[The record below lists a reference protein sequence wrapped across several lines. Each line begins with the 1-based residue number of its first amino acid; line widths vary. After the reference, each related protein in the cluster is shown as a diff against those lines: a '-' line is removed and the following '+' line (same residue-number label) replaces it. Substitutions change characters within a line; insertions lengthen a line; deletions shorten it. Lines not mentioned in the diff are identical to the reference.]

1 MSRKDL
7 IPLSKRSPEEKKR
20 ICAMGAKAA
29 NESMKRKKE
38 VAETLKKVLL
48 EVDPKSG
55 HSYLEIISKQCG
67 INTAKKGT
75 LKDLKALAEIWG
87 ELTQDIN
94 VHADAIP
101 VVDLNVVGGD
111 DE

>member
-1 MSRKDL
+1 
-7 IPLSKRSPEEKKR
+7 
-20 ICAMGAKAA
+20 
-29 NESMKRKKE
+29 MKRKKE
-38 VAETLKKVLL
+38 VAETLKQVLL

-55 HSYLEIISKQCG
+55 TTYLEIISKQCG

>member
-1 MSRKDL
+1 MPKEKQRRVTQMGQAASVIARRKN
-7 IPLSKRSPEEKKR
+7 KEEAER
-20 ICAMGAKAA
+20 T
-29 NESMKRKKE
+29 RH
-38 VAETLKKVLL
+38 VAEALKQALM
-48 EVDPKSG
+48 EHDPSTG
-55 HSYLEIISKQCG
+55 ETYLQMVSRQVG

-94 VHADAIP
+94 VHADVP
-101 VVDLNVVGGD
+101 VVDLQVIGGD